1 MNSDI
6 SIVEFRHKQTVLAE
20 APLGTTEDHSKAGK
34 VEKFSNTNRTST
46 QIQRCHYIP
55 PREDEFLNFWTNGT
69 LFFTQEKLTPTPIMR
84 AVRSSIS

>member
-20 APLGTTEDHSKAGK
+20 APLGTTEDHFKAGK

-46 QIQRCHYIP
+46 QIQRCHY
-55 PREDEFLNFWTNGT
+55 N
-69 LFFTQEKLTPTPIMR
+69 LTAHFR
-84 AVRSSIS
+84 GHSSIM